1 MSDEPDAEFDVT
13 VELVSRLLRDQHPD
27 LAGLPLRHETHGWD
41 NDVFRLG
48 DDLAVRMP
56 RRAIAALP
64 MMNELAWLAR
74 LAPALPL
81 AVPAPV
87 RAGEPGLG
95 YPWPWAVVPWF
106 DGVSAATLEPAAR
119 DVYAEPLGAFL
130 AALHRDAPHD
140 APLNPYR
147 GTAPAE
153 RSAAL
158 HERLALLA
166 GDGRLPTSVVDHLT
180 RLRDDG
186 VSAAPFSGG
195 PVWLH
200 GDPHPHNVV
209 VDPTTGRIVAVIDFG
224 DITSGDPASDLGV
237 AWLHFTAAGRERFFA
252 AAGLDDADLRRRAR
266 AWGVHY
272 ALIMLQLPV
281 GNALRPVGEHA
292 LRQLLDERL

>member
-1 MSDEPDAEFDVT
+1 M
-13 VELVSRLLRDQHPD
+13 VSAFPISRFVLRYFSS
-27 LAGLPLRHETHGWD
+27 LCRS
-41 NDVFRLG
+41 
-48 DDLAVRMP
+48 
-56 RRAIAALP
+56 
-64 MMNELAWLAR
+64 
-74 LAPALPL
+74 LPL

-87 RAGEPGLG
+87 RAGEQDHA

-106 DGVSAATLEPAAR
+106 DGVSAATLEAAAR
-119 DVYAEPLGAFL
+119 DAYAEPLGAFL
-130 AALHRDAPHD
+130 AALHRDAPDD

-147 GTAPAE
+147 GTAPSE

-158 HERLALLA
+158 RARLALLA
-166 GDGRLPTSVVDHLT
+166 REGHHPASVVEHLT
-180 RLRDDG
+180 RLWDDG
-186 VSAAPFSGG
+186 VAAAPFSGEA
-195 PVWLH
+195 VWLH

-209 VDPTTGRIVAVIDFG
+209 VDSATGRIVAVIDFG

-292 LRQLLDERL
+292 LGQLLDERL